1 MIQYK
6 HCGFIMTNPL
16 ERIESH
22 PHEAKRLIG
31 IEYEHFLALVDLA
44 EQKHLEKQA
53 KIEETKVRL
62 IAIGGGRRP
71 NMSSKQGICLC
82 LVYLRHKPIFELL
95 GLLFDVSKTKANDAF
110 NYWIEILT
118 DILPASQMEEV
129 ANEESKYQ
137 KLRQSLLEYELI
149 VDSAEQPIQRP
160 VDYQEQKKYY
170 PGKKKM
176 HTFKNQFIVL
186 PNGEDIVDVIVGK
199 LGKTSDIN
207 LFRASRDKLDP
218 QQKFV
223 GDKAYKGDEAIA
235 TPHKKTQKTEITELQ
250 LQENKELSS
259 RRIGVE
265 HLIGRIKIFR
275 VASEKFRLARHK
287 YEQVIMSICGL
298 VRVRMNRLLI
308 LNFSS

>member
-1 MIQYK
+1 
-6 HCGFIMTNPL
+6 MTNPL

-53 KIEETKVRL
+53 EIERNKIRL
-62 IAIGGGRRP
+62 IAIGGGRRA

-82 LVYLRHKPIFELL
+82 LVYLRQKPIFEIL

-110 NYWIEILT
+110 NYWIEILR
-118 DILPASQMEEV
+118 DIMPASLMEEV
-129 ANEESKYQ
+129 GTDESKCQ

-149 VDSAEQPIQRP
+149 VDSAEQPVQRP

-170 PGKKKM
+170 SGKKKM

-186 PNGEDIVDVIVGK
+186 PNGEDIVDVIIGK

-207 LFRASRDKLDP
+207 LFRATRDKLDP
-218 QQKFV
+218 KQRFL

-235 TPHKKTQKTEITELQ
+235 TPHKKTPKTEITELQ
-250 LQENKELSS
+250 KQENKELSS

-275 VASEKFRLARHK
+275 VASDRFRLARHK

-298 VRVRMNRLLI
+298 VRVRMKRTCI